1 MVGTRVERSRKLEF
15 MLIKYLLKTDF
26 NELKNYFF
34 QSVFKCSQLTNETL
48 GCEIYSYLTIKT
60 PERSY

>member
-1 MVGTRVERSRKLEF
+1 MVGTRVERSRKLES

-34 QSVFKCSQLTNETL
+34 QSAFKCLQLTNETL
-48 GCEIYSYLTIKT
+48 EQGVKYIQI
-60 PERSY
+60 

>member
-15 MLIKYLLKTDF
+15 MLIKHVLKTDF

-48 GCEIYSYLTIKT
+48 QQGVKYIQI
-60 PERSY
+60 

>member
-1 MVGTRVERSRKLEF
+1 MVGKRVERSRKIEF

-34 QSVFKCSQLTNETL
+34 QSAFKCSQLVNETL
-48 GCEIYSYLTIKT
+48 EQGVKCIQI
-60 PERSY
+60 